1 MKFTIASTL
10 VATTSLLSV
19 ANAQFSLPNIPET
32 CLEIPQV
39 LGNKPLQLL
48 SYFHKEVCEKNC
60 TATINQHNQY
70 LQQSVFPQIMKDLDQ
85 KLDISASEQASF
97 QKIQTQVEAA
107 IKKDCVAEGNKQ
119 LCNDLEGL
127 ADYGLCVLKATE
139 PIIKQNI
146 GQLKSSVNITD
157 ADCAK
162 IKSIDSD
169 ATVWQKTLPA
179 YVDKFAQICESEKN

>member
-1 MKFTIASTL
+1 MKLTLTSTL
-10 VATTSLLSV
+10 MATTSLLTLSS
-19 ANAQFSLPNIPET
+19 AQFSIPNIPQT

-70 LQQSVFPQIMKDLDQ
+70 LQQSVFPQIMKDLDT
-85 KLDISASEQASF
+85 KLDISTTEQASF

-107 IKKDCVAEGNKQ
+107 IKKDCYTEGNKQ

-127 ADYGLCVLKATE
+127 ADYGLCVLKATQ
-139 PIIKQNI
+139 PIILKSI
-146 GQLKSSVNITD
+146 GELKSSVNITD
-157 ADCAK
+157 ADCQK

-169 ATVWQKTLPA
+169 ATVWEKTLPG
-179 YVDKFAQICESEKN
+179 YVDRFEQICESEKN